1 MSPSIYK
8 ANFKNEKGG
17 RWNWVFSGHFMD
29 VEGSEC
35 ASQDR
40 LLWRYDDLSWRHLR
54 KSRCRKR
61 SLPPFYLK
69 GGHKIS
75 HEKGVLPVLGREA
88 HSYHHTLATDTEGTC
103 RNKPAKITLSYTV
116 SPIYFLVTVP
126 QVTAPSPSPF
136 CLVRSS
142 QFIVLWVK
150 KFISLGAL
158 CLLQVFIFLLKIP
171 VYM

>member
-103 RNKPAKITLSYTV
+103 RNKPAKITLILHRFPHLFPSHCPTSYCPQPKPLLSCQILT
-116 SPIYFLVTVP
+116 IY
-126 QVTAPSPSPF
+126 
-136 CLVRSS
+136 C
-142 QFIVLWVK
+142 
-150 KFISLGAL
+150 SLG
-158 CLLQVFIFLLKIP
+158 
-171 VYM
+171 